1 MKGAT
6 APVTDPAAMSRW
18 PVACRQ
24 WQGAR
29 PYQEDDY
36 DFRVLADEPGGEGS
50 APALLMVLADGMGG
64 EVGGATASHSVVQA
78 FIHHFPETR
87 GAIGARL
94 NECLDAANRGLHA
107 QVTADPRLD
116 GMGCTVVA
124 AFYDGRSLAWLS
136 VGDSPMW
143 LFTGGR
149 LTRLN
154 ADHSMAPV
162 LDRLAEIGELSP
174 EEARS
179 DGKRNMLRSAVMGG
193 TVEFVDCARRSCR
206 LGPDDYL
213 LLASDGLQTVA
224 DHDLERWLHVTN
236 GGVEAAA
243 DALLSAVQA
252 AAAPGQDNV
261 TFLLLAGAAEAERS
275 TTLVPVPPAPGPAPE
290 PDTGRTKPF
299 FRWST
304 VGSGLAA
311 ALGLAFGLGW
321 WLAPGPEQG
330 PPLPDPRTE
339 TPADSTPQP
348 PPEAR
353 ETLPE
358 TPQAE
363 AAEVRSGETG
373 QQAPEQPPVAP
384 APSGQA
390 ADPPS
395 EPDTGTDEPAVAG
408 EPEPQPEEQQTP
420 PESLE
425 AVTAEAKS
433 GETAQPP
440 PETPA
445 PSGQAADPPSEPDA
459 GTDGPGTVAGEPE
472 PEAREPSPET
482 TQAETAEIR
491 SGETGQQAP
500 EQPPVAPTPSGQ
512 AADPPSKPDAGTDEP
527 EPQPGAR
534 KTLPEAP
541 QAETDGVR
549 SGETG
554 QQAPETPPAALPPM
568 EAPATNVPSTD
579 R

>member
-1 MKGAT
+1 M
-6 APVTDPAAMSRW
+6 TDPAAMSRW

-36 DFRVLADEPGGEGS
+36 DLLLLADEPGGEGG

-64 EVGGATASHSVVQA
+64 EVGGATASHGAVQA

-94 NECLDAANRGLHA
+94 NECLDAANHGLHA
-107 QVTADPRLD
+107 QVTADPGLD

-124 AFYDGRSLAWLS
+124 ALYDGRSLAWLS

-174 EEARS
+174 EEARG
-179 DGKRNMLRSAVMGG
+179 DGKRNMLRSAVMGAK
-193 TVEFVDCARRSCR
+193 VELVDCAQRSCR
-206 LGPDDYL
+206 LGPGDYL
-213 LLASDGLQTVA
+213 LLASDGLQTLA
-224 DHDLERWLHVTN
+224 DHDLEQWLHVAD

-252 AAAPGQDNV
+252 AAGPGQDNV
-261 TFLLLAGAAEAERS
+261 TFLLLAGAADPATSATDREETA
-275 TTLVPVPPAPGPAPE
+275 LVPVEPAPE
-290 PDTGRTKPF
+290 PTPAPGTGQPRPL
-299 FRWST
+299 FRGG
-304 VGSGLAA
+304 VAASGLAA

-321 WLAPGPEQG
+321 WLAPGPGQAPASPGGRAEAPPRTPPTVQAADPQQG
-330 PPLPDPRTE
+330 PNEGTDGPGTVAGE
-339 TPADSTPQP
+339 SQH
-348 PPEAR
+348 EAPK
-353 ETLPE
+353 TLPE
-358 TPQAE
+358 APQAE

-373 QQAPEQPPVAP
+373 QPADGAAPVAP

-395 EPDTGTDEPAVAG
+395 EPDAGTTDGTVHAG
-408 EPEPQPEEQQTP
+408 DPEQQ
-420 PESLE
+420 
-425 AVTAEAKS
+425 
-433 GETAQPP
+433 
-440 PETPA
+440 
-445 PSGQAADPPSEPDA
+445 
-459 GTDGPGTVAGEPE
+459 PE
-472 PEAREPSPET
+472 PEA
-482 TQAETAEIR
+482 
-491 SGETGQQAP
+491 GE
-500 EQPPVAPTPSGQ
+500 
-512 AADPPSKPDAGTDEP
+512 
-527 EPQPGAR
+527 
-534 KTLPEAP
+534 TLPETLH
-541 QAETDGVR
+541 AESAEVR

-554 QQAPETPPAALPPM
+554 QPADGAAPVAPAPSGQPADPLSEPDAATDEPALASETEPQPEARETSPETPHAEAGGARHGEAAPQVPETPPGALPPM
-568 EAPATNVPSTD
+568 EAPATHEPTTE

>member
-1 MKGAT
+1 MKGAA
-6 APVTDPAAMSRW
+6 APVTDPAALSRW

-36 DFRVLADEPGGEGS
+36 DFRVLADEPGEEGG

-94 NECLDAANRGLHA
+94 NECLDAANHGLHA
-107 QVTADPRLD
+107 QITADPRFD

-143 LFTGGR
+143 LFTGRR

-154 ADHSMAPV
+154 ADHSMGPV
-162 LDRLAEIGELSP
+162 LDRLAEIGELTP

-193 TVEFVDCARRSCR
+193 KVDLVDGAQRTCR
-206 LGPDDYL
+206 LGPGDYL

-224 DHDLERWLHVTN
+224 DHDLEQWLHETN

-243 DALLSAVQA
+243 DALLSAVQD

-261 TFLLLAGAAEAERS
+261 TFLLLAGAAEAERG
-275 TTLVPVPPAPGPAPE
+275 TTLVPVAPAPGPAPA
-290 PDTGRTKPF
+290 PDTGRSKPL
-299 FRWST
+299 FRWSV
-304 VGSGLAA
+304 VGPGLAA
-311 ALGLAFGLGW
+311 ALVLAFGLGW

-363 AAEVRSGETG
+363 AAEVRPEQIG

-390 ADPPS
+390 ADPP
-395 EPDTGTDEPAVAG
+395 
-408 EPEPQPEEQQTP
+408 
-420 PESLE
+420 
-425 AVTAEAKS
+425 
-433 GETAQPP
+433 
-440 PETPA
+440 
-445 PSGQAADPPSEPDA
+445 PSEPDA

-472 PEAREPSPET
+472 PRHGGQEASPET
-482 TQAETAEIR
+482 PEAGVDGLR
-491 SGETGQQAP
+491 SGEAKQQADP
-500 EQPPVAPTPSGQ
+500 GMPP
-512 AADPPSKPDAGTDEP
+512 ADPPPM
-527 EPQPGAR
+527 
-534 KTLPEAP
+534 
-541 QAETDGVR
+541 
-549 SGETG
+549 
-554 QQAPETPPAALPPM
+554 ETPA
-568 EAPATNVPSTD
+568 APATNVPSTD

>member
-1 MKGAT
+1 MRGDT
-6 APVTDPAAMSRW
+6 APAAMGRW

-36 DFRVLADEPGGEGS
+36 DFRVLADEPGGEGG
-50 APALLMVLADGMGG
+50 APALLMVLSDGMGG

-78 FIHHFPETR
+78 FVRHFPQTQ

-94 NECLDAANRGLHA
+94 HECLDAANHSLHA

-154 ADHSMAPV
+154 ADHSMGPV

-179 DGKRNMLRSAVMGG
+179 DGKRNMLRSAVMGAK
-193 TVEFVDCARRSCR
+193 VEIVDGAQRSCR
-206 LGPDDYL
+206 LGPGDYL

-224 DHDLERWLHVTN
+224 DHDLEQWLHVAN

-252 AAAPGQDNV
+252 AATPGQDNV
-261 TFLLLAGAAEAERS
+261 TFLLLAGAAEPARA
-275 TTLVPVPPAPGPAPE
+275 LVPVPPPPGPAPA
-290 PDTGRTKPF
+290 PDTGPSKPLL
-299 FRWST
+299 RW
-304 VGSGLAA
+304 GAAASGLAA

-321 WLAPGPEQG
+321 WLAPGPEPAPSG
-330 PPLPDPRTE
+330 PGGRAE
-339 TPADSTPQP
+339 APAEDAPQP
-348 PPEAR
+348 PARTPSSGQATAPPSEPDAGADGPGTVTGEPEAEAR
-353 ETLPE
+353 EPSPE
-358 TPQAE
+358 PQAE
-363 AAEVRSGETG
+363 AAEARSGQIG
-373 QQAPEQPPVAP
+373 QQGAGVAPVVP

-395 EPDTGTDEPAVAG
+395 EPDAVTDRQGTAAG

-420 PESLE
+420 PESPE
-425 AVTAEAKS
+425 AVAAEARS

-440 PETPA
+440 PAEPS
-445 PSGQAADPPSEPDA
+445 PSGQAADPPPSQPDA
-459 GTDGPGTVAGEPE
+459 GRDGTATTAEPE
-472 PEAREPSPET
+472 PPLEARE
-482 TQAETAEIR
+482 TQ
-491 SGETGQQAP
+491 
-500 EQPPVAPTPSGQ
+500 
-512 AADPPSKPDAGTDEP
+512 
-527 EPQPGAR
+527 
-534 KTLPEAP
+534 PEAP

-549 SGETG
+549 SGDPG
-554 QQAPETPPAALPPM
+554 QQAAETPPAARPPM
-568 EAPATNVPSTD
+568 EPPATHEPSTE

>member
-1 MKGAT
+1 M
-6 APVTDPAAMSRW
+6 TDPAAPSGW

-29 PYQEDDY
+29 SYQEDDY
-36 DFRVLADEPGGEGS
+36 DFRVLADEPGGEGG

-78 FIHHFPETR
+78 FIRHFPETR

-94 NECLDAANRGLHA
+94 NECLDAANHGLHA

-154 ADHSMAPV
+154 ADHSMGPV
-162 LDRLAEIGELSP
+162 LDRLAEIGELTP

-193 TVEFVDCARRSCR
+193 KVEFVDGARRSCR
-206 LGPDDYL
+206 LGPGDYL

-224 DHDLERWLHVTN
+224 DHDLEQWLHVTK

-243 DALLSAVQA
+243 DALLSAVQD

-261 TFLLLAGAAEAERS
+261 TFLLLAGAAEPAC
-275 TTLVPVPPAPGPAPE
+275 TLAPVPPPPGPAPA
-290 PDTGRTKPF
+290 PDTGSSKPLL
-299 FRWST
+299 RW
-304 VGSGLAA
+304 GAAASGLAA

-330 PPLPDPRTE
+330 PPLSDPDPRTE

-358 TPQAE
+358 TPQ
-363 AAEVRSGETG
+363 
-373 QQAPEQPPVAP
+373 
-384 APSGQA
+384 
-390 ADPPS
+390 
-395 EPDTGTDEPAVAG
+395 
-408 EPEPQPEEQQTP
+408 
-420 PESLE
+420 SLE

-445 PSGQAADPPSEPDA
+445 PSGQATDPPSEPDA
-459 GTDGPGTVAGEPE
+459 GTDEPAVAGEL
-472 PEAREPSPET
+472 
-482 TQAETAEIR
+482 
-491 SGETGQQAP
+491 
-500 EQPPVAPTPSGQ
+500 
-512 AADPPSKPDAGTDEP
+512 

-534 KTLPEAP
+534 ETLPETP

-549 SGETG
+549 SGEAG
-554 QQAPETPPAALPPM
+554 QQAAEAPPAALPLM
-568 EAPATNVPSTD
+568 EAPATHEPSTE

>member
-1 MKGAT
+1 MT
-6 APVTDPAAMSRW
+6 EPEAMSRW

-36 DFRVLADEPGGEGS
+36 EFRVLAGEPGGEGG

-94 NECLDAANRGLHA
+94 NECLDAANHGLHA
-107 QVTADPRLD
+107 EITADPRLD

-174 EEARS
+174 EEARG
-179 DGKRNMLRSAVMGG
+179 DRKRNMLRSAVMGRK
-193 TVEFVDCARRSCR
+193 VEFVDCAHRSCR
-206 LGPDDYL
+206 LGPGDYL

-261 TFLLLAGAAEAERS
+261 TFLLLAGATEPAPAR
-275 TTLVPVPPAPGPAPE
+275 TTLGPVPPALGSVPA
-290 PDTGRTKPF
+290 PDTGRSKPLL
-299 FRWST
+299 RW
-304 VGSGLAA
+304 GAAASGLAT
-311 ALGLAFGLGW
+311 ALGLAFWLGW
-321 WLAPGPEQG
+321 WLAPGPEQAPSG
-330 PPLPDPRTE
+330 PGSRADVSAEDTLASPARAPSSGQAADLRSGPNAGTDEPDIVGEPEPR
-339 TPADSTPQP
+339 PNG
-348 PPEAR
+348 R
-353 ETLPE
+353 ETSPE

-363 AAEVRSGETG
+363 TAEVRSGETG
-373 QQAPEQPPVAP
+373 QQAPGAAAAPP
-384 APSGQA
+384 
-390 ADPPS
+390 
-395 EPDTGTDEPAVAG
+395 
-408 EPEPQPEEQQTP
+408 
-420 PESLE
+420 
-425 AVTAEAKS
+425 
-433 GETAQPP
+433 
-440 PETPA
+440 TPA
-445 PSGQAADPPSEPDA
+445 EQGAVPRSEPDA
-459 GTDGPGTVAGEPE
+459 GRDGTTNMGEPE
-472 PEAREPSPET
+472 PGHGRQETSPET
-482 TQAETAEIR
+482 PEGEAVRRR
-491 SGETGQQAP
+491 SGETTQQATP
-500 EQPPVAPTPSGQ
+500 GMPP
-512 AADPPSKPDAGTDEP
+512 ADPPP
-527 EPQPGAR
+527 
-534 KTLPEAP
+534 
-541 QAETDGVR
+541 V
-549 SGETG
+549 
-554 QQAPETPPAALPPM
+554 
-568 EAPATNVPSTD
+568 EAPATPATNAPSTE